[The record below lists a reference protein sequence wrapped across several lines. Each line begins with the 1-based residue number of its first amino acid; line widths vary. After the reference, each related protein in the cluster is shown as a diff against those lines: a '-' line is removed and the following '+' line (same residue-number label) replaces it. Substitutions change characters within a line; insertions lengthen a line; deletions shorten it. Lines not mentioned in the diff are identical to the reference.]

1 VTVDDPTPTPD
12 VDQLLARLAPPGW
25 DPPAVRE
32 DERRGHRTV
41 TLSAGPY
48 TATFLPDL
56 GMLGSSLT
64 HDGDELL
71 DRTGGV
77 ERYEEGHTTG
87 LPLLHPW
94 ANRLEHLWYSSQGV
108 HVDIEPRPPVH
119 LLDGL
124 PIHGTM
130 TARTGWQVELA
141 IVDSTRA
148 LLQTRFAFD
157 TPDLLESFPFPHE
170 LALFVEL
177 NVDLLRVTTTLHAT
191 GDRPVPVSFG
201 WHPYLRLPDVPR
213 AELAVELPERVH
225 LALDGRMLPTGE
237 ETAEP
242 AETLWLGN
250 KRDADLR
257 RFDDLYRL
265 TGGREL
271 ALVGR
276 GRRLA
281 VTLEDGYDHAQVY
294 APAGQTF
301 VCLEP
306 MTAPVN
312 ALVSGDHPVVDPGGT
327 YRATFT
333 VALTDVDR
341 PAPPPL

>member
-1 VTVDDPTPTPD
+1 MNDDVPPLSTD
-12 VDQLLARLAPPGW
+12 ELDALLDRLEPPGW
-25 DPPAVRE
+25 DPPSVRE
-32 DERRGHRTV
+32 EEVRGRRTV
-41 TLSAGPY
+41 TLGAGPY

-64 HDGDELL
+64 FGGDEHLDLSGGL
-71 DRTGGV
+71 DR
-77 ERYEEGHTTG
+77 YADGHTTG

-94 ANRLEHLWYSSQGV
+94 ANRLAHLWYSSGGV
-108 HVDIEPRPPVH
+108 HVDVDGAPPVH

-130 TARTGWQVELA
+130 TAQPGWQVELA
-141 IVDSTRA
+141 IADSTRA

-157 TPDLLESFPFPHE
+157 RPDLLASFPFPHE
-170 LALFVEL
+170 LALFIEL

-201 WHPYLRLPDVPR
+201 WHPYFRLPDVPR
-213 AELAVELPERVH
+213 AELALELPDRRH
-225 LALDGRMLPTGE
+225 LVLDGRMLPTGE
-237 ETAEP
+237 GVDEP

-257 RFDDLYRL
+257 RFDDLYHL
-265 TGGREL
+265 TGRREL
-271 ALVGR
+271 AVAGG

-281 VTLEDGYDHAQVY
+281 VTLEEGYEYAQVY

-306 MTAPVN
+306 MTAPID
-312 ALVSGDHPVVDPGGT
+312 ALSSGEHPVVEPGGT

-333 VALTDVDR
+333 VAISHR
-341 PAPPPL
+341 S